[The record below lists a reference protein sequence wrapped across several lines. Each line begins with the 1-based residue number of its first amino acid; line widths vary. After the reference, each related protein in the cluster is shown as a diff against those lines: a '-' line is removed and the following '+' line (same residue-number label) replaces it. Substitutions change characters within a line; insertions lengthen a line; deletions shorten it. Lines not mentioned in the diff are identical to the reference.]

1 MLYRI
6 LYSCDSDNFINL
18 HFLRLQQRA
27 DWKLR
32 NALFVLHLA
41 LFPYCIWNK
50 YLVIYSVNS
59 FPMFGYLII
68 ALAVALAS
76 VEAHRHSYYLPGV
89 APQTYKASEP
99 VRYLYNLV

>member
-1 MLYRI
+1 
-6 LYSCDSDNFINL
+6 
-18 HFLRLQQRA
+18 
-27 DWKLR
+27 
-32 NALFVLHLA
+32 
-41 LFPYCIWNK
+41 
-50 YLVIYSVNS
+50 
-59 FPMFGYLII
+59 MFGYLII